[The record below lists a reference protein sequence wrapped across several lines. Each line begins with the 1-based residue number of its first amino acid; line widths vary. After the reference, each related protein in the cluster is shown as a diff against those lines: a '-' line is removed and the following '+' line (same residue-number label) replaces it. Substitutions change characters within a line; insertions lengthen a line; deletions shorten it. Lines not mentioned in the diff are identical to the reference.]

1 MLQFFFYMGWLKVA
15 EQLINPF
22 GNDDDDFDMNLV
34 RICSEMDM
42 SGFSLASKSEITS
55 VIHIKIEYSN
65 LCAVQFTLLR

>member
-34 RICSEMDM
+34 IDRN
-42 SGFSLASKSEITS
+42 LEISFLGTNLTLS
-55 VIHIKIEYSN
+55 PVIPGH
-65 LCAVQFTLLR
+65 F

>member
-34 RICSEMDM
+34 IDRNLEISFLGTNLIPRSSVCLVGPITEYM
-42 SGFSLASKSEITS
+42 SI
-55 VIHIKIEYSN
+55 N
-65 LCAVQFTLLR
+65 QFDLN

>member
-34 RICSEMDM
+34 IDRNLEISFLGTNLTLSPVIFENTG
-42 SGFSLASKSEITS
+42 SNTHKKRPPSLKS
-55 VIHIKIEYSN
+55 
-65 LCAVQFTLLR
+65 

>member
-34 RICSEMDM
+34 IDRN
-42 SGFSLASKSEITS
+42 LEISFLGT
-55 VIHIKIEYSN
+55 N
-65 LCAVQFTLLR
+65 LTLLPVGNTRSFLKIQGQTPTRKDRPV